1 MSTVDDAELLM
12 AVYQSISWDDLYE
25 LAPEAGRE
33 DVDDLFLRLRQAIES
48 GQITPIFQT
57 CADEE
62 QDLEIPDKAI
72 LRCDGAA
79 SGNPGPAGI
88 GMALFDRQ
96 GNEIHQWGCPIGEET
111 NNVAEY
117 LAMMEGL
124 RRAAEMEISCIRVLS
139 DSQLLVR
146 QINGQYKVRNARLRE
161 LYARSMEL
169 LEKFEDWEVE
179 HVDRSENELVDE
191 IAKQQVKRAKHAGT

>member
-1 MSTVDDAELLM
+1 MDDAELLM
-12 AVYQSISWDDLYE
+12 TVYQSISWEEVYE
-25 LAPEAGRE
+25 RVPEIERE
-33 DVDDLFLRLRQAIES
+33 EVDNLFLRLRQSIES
-48 GQITPIFQT
+48 GQLAPVLDAGDNDT
-57 CADEE
+57 E
-62 QDLEIPDKAI
+62 DLEVPDKAV

-96 GNEIHQWGCPIGEET
+96 GNEIHQWGCSIGEET

-124 RRAAEMEISCIRVLS
+124 RRAADMDISSIRVLS

-146 QINGQYKVRNARLRE
+146 QINGQYKVRNVRLQE
-161 LYARSMEL
+161 LHAESMEL
-169 LEKFEDWEVE
+169 LERFDEWDVE
-179 HVDRSENELVDE
+179 HVDRSENTVVDE

>member
-1 MSTVDDAELLM
+1 MDDAELLM
-12 AVYQSISWDDLYE
+12 TVYQSISWEELYE
-25 LAPEAGRE
+25 RVPEIERE
-33 DVDDLFLRLRQAIES
+33 EVDNLFLRLRQSIES
-48 GQITPIFQT
+48 GQLAPVLD
-57 CADEE
+57 AGDNDAE
-62 QDLEIPDKAI
+62 DLEVPDKAV

-96 GNEIHQWGCPIGEET
+96 GNEIHQWGCSIGEET

-124 RRAAEMEISCIRVLS
+124 RRAAHMDISSIRVLS

-146 QINGQYKVRNARLRE
+146 QINGQYKVRNARLQE
-161 LYARSMEL
+161 LHAESMEL
-169 LEKFEDWEVE
+169 LERFDEWDVE
-179 HVDRSENELVDE
+179 HVDRSENTVVDE